1 MMEEIAYT
9 CEYLSRLP
17 FQGTISNWSYYSLFA
32 TELWLLFDEKWAFSC
47 NGRIR
52 ACERKPYSFLLQIN
66 MKNNKMGPW
75 ALASWVSTLSA
86 VRSFFVDKLFNFSP
100 LSLLLLLRAAHNYEV
115 DCEQIHI
122 FSALFIFYSG
132 RFCVSLDLP
141 SPSWM
146 PDPIL
151 ASYIQSSQLPICNQV
166 LFFSS
171 EIFSV
176 HRGCVLH
183 NSVMLPSVQGLSLKT
198 TLSLLHSLTSS
209 YFALLPAFVRGA
221 RSSSDYSNG
230 SDQIFLG
237 SCNAWYAEWKTLQ

>member
-1 MMEEIAYT
+1 
-9 CEYLSRLP
+9 
-17 FQGTISNWSYYSLFA
+17 
-32 TELWLLFDEKWAFSC
+32 
-47 NGRIR
+47 
-52 ACERKPYSFLLQIN
+52 
-66 MKNNKMGPW
+66 MKNNKMGPR

-100 LSLLLLLRAAHNYEV
+100 LSLQLLLRAAHNYEV

-122 FSALFIFYSG
+122 FRALFIFYSG
-132 RFCVSLDLP
+132 PFCVSLDLP

-151 ASYIQSSQLPICNQV
+151 TSYFQSSQLPVCNQV
-166 LFFSS
+166 LSVSS

-176 HRGCVLH
+176 HRGCVLQ

-221 RSSSDYSNG
+221 RSG
-230 SDQIFLG
+230 IFFRIFQCIRPNFSRILQRMICWVEDTAIKWLAEPSLLDLFYIQLCVPSFIIENFHF
-237 SCNAWYAEWKTLQ
+237 SCFLLWCPF